1 MKKLVIVGT
10 SNPNVYRLIENINKK
25 NKNSIEVKCYV
36 DNDNKK
42 CGKMFMNKIVLDSK
56 TFLETY
62 KNDECFLFNSIASSM
77 KERKKLTEFYL
88 DKGFDF
94 QSLIH
99 PDLDLNYVTVG
110 KGVFLQENSLV
121 QANSKISDYVII
133 SSNSCI
139 AHDSSVGKFTFI
151 GGAVYVCGRVEIGEN
166 CFIGVGA
173 KILPDLT
180 IGNNSII
187 GAGSIV
193 TKNVEE
199 NSRVMGIP
207 AKVY

>member
-1 MKKLVIVGT
+1 M
-10 SNPNVYRLIENINKK
+10 
-25 NKNSIEVKCYV
+25 
-36 DNDNKK
+36 
-42 CGKMFMNKIVLDSK
+42 
-56 TFLETY
+56 
-62 KNDECFLFNSIASSM
+62 
-77 KERKKLTEFYL
+77 
-88 DKGFDF
+88 
-94 QSLIH
+94 
-99 PDLDLNYVTVG
+99 
-110 KGVFLQENSLV
+110 
-121 QANSKISDYVII
+121 
-133 SSNSCI
+133 
-139 AHDSSVGKFTFI
+139 GKFTFI